1 MRLRYLIPALIV
13 TMAIGFLAMAG
24 VDIVQSWREKQD
36 AERFIRSDQARSA
49 LLEASAQWAMERGL
63 GYMLLFSPDAVA
75 PARLDELGEIA
86 AKGDKFWQQAIEALE
101 QPSNTEQISPH
112 MLSRIRQAMA
122 DALKV
127 RAELRSA
134 LARPLAERP
143 ADLYARWFAAMTGL
157 IDQSG
162 VLRFQALIAVPID
175 DMQISTQA
183 WLKQYSWIA
192 TEYAG
197 RERALIAGALAGG
210 PGLSAVQSSLTDAR
224 SRYEWAWN
232 GMENLSRAG
241 IGNVDQL
248 VAEARKLIT
257 TEVAPARLEA
267 MRLLQSPDQ
276 PAGLAAAEKWFAS
289 ATRGINAM
297 LAIQHAVTIA
307 SAQRAADVS
316 ASAELDLWAS
326 ILMLVFGLCLTTV
339 VLQVAKQRMLLP
351 LAKLTDLFEKIARGR
366 TDLSVPDTERR
377 DEVGE
382 LARAAAAFR
391 ETHLDGRRLA
401 DELRRRE
408 HLLGLFISHAPA
420 AIAMLDSDMRYLAVS
435 RRWLTEYGLEGRNVV
450 GLSHYELFP
459 ETDERW
465 RAAHRQCLNGK
476 TTPSEEGQFITK
488 DGATQWL
495 RWEIHPWR
503 DADGNVGGIII
514 FTEFITA
521 RKQAE
526 DEIRHLAT
534 HLKVMLD
541 SADSAIVSTDAS
553 GTIQI
558 FNRGAEKM
566 LGYSAQE
573 VVGRQTPGVF
583 HDPAEVAAALN
594 HLRQEGVT
602 IASPFEALT
611 YDAHEGRPCQREWT
625 MIDRDGNRFPALV
638 SINALRSA
646 NGEVEGYLGI
656 ANNISQMREAD
667 RLKSEFISTVSHELR
682 TPLTAIRASLG
693 MVNSGL
699 FGTLPDEA
707 RQLTDIAHQSTERLI
722 RLIND
727 LLDIEK
733 IASGKMRFEMKPHP
747 LHDLLLATVRDNEAL
762 ASRAG
767 VKLRLDEGN
776 VVTTVRGDADRLV
789 QTFTN
794 LVSNAVKFSPA
805 NSEVQIAVK
814 PLRANWV
821 RISII
826 DHGCGIPADFRPRV
840 FQRFAQADGSD
851 TRAKGGTGLGLAITR
866 EIVERHGGEITF
878 ETVVGQGTSFHVDLP
893 VLDDLPVMASL
904 AADDDEPGEAAAAS
918 VLVCEDDP
926 DIARLL
932 GLMLHQAGFVPVLA
946 RDGAEALHLLRQ
958 QRFDAMTLDLLLPDM
973 PGLKLFEDIRALP
986 TGRDLPIIIVSAIA
1000 DQGRETL
1007 DGEAVGIID
1016 WLAKPIDPDRLI
1028 RAIGRALAK
1037 PGSERPLL
1045 LHVEDDSDMRLVVQR
1060 VLSRLA
1066 DIVPAASVARAR
1078 EVAASQWFDLAII
1091 DIDMPDG
1098 SGLDVIPLLHDR
1110 TDGPVP
1116 VVVFT
1121 GAEIDLAALRQVAAT
1136 LVKSRARSDD
1146 LVETI
1151 QGLIER
1157 LRHTRT
1163 GTGGTPS
1170 HPPDKPPTPHDLE
1183 PSP

>member
-1 MRLRYLIPALIV
+1 MRLRYFIPALILTLAV
-13 TMAIGFLAMAG
+13 GFLAMAG
-24 VDIVQSWREKQD
+24 VDIVQSWREKRE
-36 AERFIRSDQARSA
+36 AESFIQSDQARGI
-49 LLEASAQWAMERGL
+49 LLEASAEWAMERGL
-63 GYMLLFSPDAVA
+63 GYMLLFSPDPVA
-75 PARLDELGEIA
+75 ATRRTELGDIA
-86 AKGDKFWQQAIEALE
+86 ARADKLWQEAITALE
-101 QPSNTEQISPH
+101 QPAIGGQISPH
-112 MLSRIRQAMA
+112 MLSRMRQAMA
-122 DALKV
+122 NATKV
-127 RAELRSA
+127 RAEINAA
-134 LARPLAERP
+134 LAQPLPERP
-143 ADLYARWFAAMTGL
+143 ADLHVRWFAAITGL

-175 DMQISTQA
+175 DMQISAQA

-192 TEYAG
+192 TEYSG

-210 PGLSAVQSSLTDAR
+210 PGLSAIEGSLADAR
-224 SRYEWAWN
+224 SRYGWAWN
-232 GMENLSRAG
+232 GLENLSQAG
-241 IGNVDQL
+241 IGDIDKL
-248 VAEARKLIT
+248 VADARRIIT

-267 MRLLQSPDQ
+267 MRLLASPDQ

-289 ATRGINAM
+289 ATRGIEAL
-297 LAIQHAVTIA
+297 LAIQHAATAA
-307 SAQRAADVS
+307 SARRAAEVS
-316 ASAELDLWAS
+316 ASAGRDLIAS
-326 ILMLVFGLCLTTV
+326 ILMLIFGLCLTTL
-339 VLQVAKQRMLLP
+339 VLQVAQRRLLLP

-401 DELRRRE
+401 EELRRRE

-420 AIAMLDSDMRYLAVS
+420 AIAMLDRDMRYLAVS

-465 RAAHRQCLNGK
+465 RTIHRECLNGK
-476 TTPSEEGQFITK
+476 TASSEEGQFTTREGTI
-488 DGATQWL
+488 DWL

-503 DADGNVGGIII
+503 DADSNVGGIII

-534 HLKVMLD
+534 HLRVMLD
-541 SADSAIVSTDAS
+541 SADSAIISTDAT

-573 VVGRQTPGVF
+573 LVGRQTPGLF
-583 HDPAEVAAALN
+583 HDPAEIATLLN
-594 HLRQEGVT
+594 RLRQEGIP
-602 IASPFEALT
+602 IASPFDALVHEARQ
-611 YDAHEGRPCQREWT
+611 GRPSQREWT
-625 MIDRDGNRFPALV
+625 MVDRDGNRFPALL

-646 NGEVEGYLGI
+646 DGEVEGYLGI

-693 MVNSGL
+693 MINSGL
-699 FGTLPDEA
+699 FGDLPEDA

-733 IASGKMRFEMKPHP
+733 IASGKMRFEMKPHQ
-747 LHDLLLATVRDNEAL
+747 LRDLLLATVKDNETL

-767 VKLRLDEGN
+767 VTLRLEDGDIAA
-776 VVTTVRGDADRLV
+776 TVRGDADRLV

-805 NSEVQIAVK
+805 NSEVRIAVT

-821 RISII
+821 RVSII
-826 DHGCGIPADFRPRV
+826 DHGCGIPEEFRARI

-866 EIVERHGGEITF
+866 EIVERHGGEISF
-878 ETVVGQGTSFHVDLP
+878 ETAVGQGTCFHIDLP
-893 VLDDLPVMASL
+893 VLDDLPVMATL
-904 AADDDEPGEAAAAS
+904 AGDDNQPGEAMTAN

-932 GLMLHQAGFVPVLA
+932 GLMLTQAGFAPVLA
-946 RDGAEALHLLRQ
+946 RDGAEALRLLRER
-958 QRFDAMTLDLLLPDM
+958 RFDAMTLDLLLPDTH
-973 PGLKLFEDIRALP
+973 GLKLFEDIRALP
-986 TGRDLPIIIVSAIA
+986 AGRDLPIIIVSAIA

-1028 RAIGRALAK
+1028 RAIGRAIAK
-1037 PGSERPLL
+1037 PGNERPLL
-1045 LHVEDDSDMRLVVQR
+1045 LHVEDDADMRLVVQR

-1098 SGLDVIPLLHDR
+1098 SGLDVIPLLRDR
-1110 TDGPVP
+1110 MGGPVP

-1121 GAEIDLAALRQVAAT
+1121 GADIDLAALRQVAAT

-1157 LRHTRT
+1157 LRHA
-1163 GTGGTPS
+1163 GTGPGGGPSILSRTTPM
-1170 HPPDKPPTPHDLE
+1170 PPDLE

>member
-1 MRLRYLIPALIV
+1 MRLRYLIPALIL
-13 TMAIGFLAMAG
+13 TLAMGFLVMAG

-36 AERFIRSDQARSA
+36 AESFIHSDQARGV

-63 GYMLLFSPDAVA
+63 GYMLLFSPDPV
-75 PARLDELGEIA
+75 PAERITRLGEVAAQADSLGQKAIA
-86 AKGDKFWQQAIEALE
+86 ALE
-101 QPSNTEQISPH
+101 EPVIGKQISPH
-112 MLSRIRQAMA
+112 MLSRMRQAMA
-122 DALKV
+122 DATKV
-127 RAELRSA
+127 RNEIKTA
-134 LARPLAERP
+134 LAQPLAQRP
-143 ADLYARWFAAMTGL
+143 ADLHVRWFAAMTGL

-162 VLRFQALIAVPID
+162 VLRFQALIAVPIN
-175 DMQISTQA
+175 DMQISAQS

-197 RERALIAGALAGG
+197 RERALVAGALAGG
-210 PGLSAVQSSLTDAR
+210 PGLSAVHSSLSDAR
-224 SRYEWAWN
+224 SRYGWAWN
-232 GMENLSRAG
+232 GIENLSQAG
-241 IGNVDQL
+241 IGEIDKL
-248 VAEARKLIT
+248 VADARRVIT
-257 TEVAPARLEA
+257 SEVAPARLEA
-267 MRLLQSPDQ
+267 MRLLESPDQ

-289 ATRGINAM
+289 ATQGIDAL
-297 LAIQHAVTIA
+297 LAIQHAATIA
-307 SAQRAADVS
+307 SAQRAAEIS
-316 ASAELDLWAS
+316 ARAIRDLLAS
-326 ILMLVFGLCLTTV
+326 ILMLVFGICLTTL
-339 VLQVAKQRMLLP
+339 VLQVAQRRLLLP

-366 TDLSVPDTERR
+366 TDLSVTDTERQ

-401 DELRRRE
+401 EELRRRE

-420 AIAMLDSDMRYLAVS
+420 AIAMLDRDMRYLAVS

-465 RAAHRQCLNGK
+465 RAIHRDCLGGK
-476 TTPSEEGQFITK
+476 TAASQEGQFT
-488 DGATQWL
+488 TQEGTVNWL
-495 RWEIHPWR
+495 RCEIHPWR
-503 DADGNVGGIII
+503 DAEGNVGGIII

-534 HLKVMLD
+534 HLRVMLD
-541 SADSAIVSTDAS
+541 SADSAIISTDVT

-558 FNRGAEKM
+558 FNRGAERM

-573 VVGRQTPGVF
+573 VVGRQTPGLF
-583 HDPAEVAAALN
+583 HEPAEVATILN
-594 HLRQEGVT
+594 RLRQEGVT
-602 IASPFEALT
+602 IASPFEALV
-611 YDAHEGRPCQREWT
+611 HEARQGRPSQREWT
-625 MIDRDGNRFPALV
+625 MIDRDGNRFPALL

-646 NGEVEGYLGI
+646 DGEVEGYLGI

-667 RLKSEFISTVSHELR
+667 RLKAEFISTVSHELR

-699 FGTLPDEA
+699 FGDLPEEA

-747 LHDLLLATVRDNEAL
+747 LRELLLATVKDNEAL

-767 VKLRLDEGN
+767 VSLRLDEGN
-776 VVTTVRGDADRLV
+776 IAATVRGDADRLV

-805 NSEVQIAVK
+805 NSEVRIAVTL
-814 PLRANWV
+814 LRPNWV

-826 DHGCGIPADFRPRV
+826 DHGCGIPEEFRPRI

-851 TRAKGGTGLGLAITR
+851 SRAKGGTGLGLAITR
-866 EIVERHGGEITF
+866 EIVERHGGEISF
-878 ETVVGQGTSFHVDLP
+878 ETSAGEGSRFHVDLP
-893 VLDDLPVMASL
+893 VLDDLPVMATL
-904 AADDDEPGEAAAAS
+904 VGDDDLPGETVTAS

-932 GLMLHQAGFVPVLA
+932 GLMLNQAGFVPVLA
-946 RDGAEALHLLRQ
+946 RDGAEALRLLRER
-958 QRFDAMTLDLLLPDM
+958 RFDAMTLDLLLPDM

-986 TGRDLPIIIVSAIA
+986 AGRNLPIIIVSAIA

-1028 RAIGRALAK
+1028 RAIGRAIAK
-1037 PGSERPLL
+1037 PGNERPLL
-1045 LHVEDDSDMRLVVQR
+1045 LHVEDDADMRLVVQR

-1078 EVAASQWFDLAII
+1078 EVAASQWVDLAII

-1098 SGLDVIPLLHDR
+1098 SGLDVIPVLKDR
-1110 TDGPVP
+1110 YGGPVP

-1121 GAEIDLAALRQVAAT
+1121 GADIDLAALRQVAAT

-1157 LRHTRT
+1157 LRHA
-1163 GTGGTPS
+1163 GAGAGDA
-1170 HPPDKPPTPHDLE
+1170 PPQLSATTTMPHDLE